1 MTAMIEVKGLS
12 CSYGETRILED
23 ISFSARRGAVTAVV
37 GSNGTGKSTM
47 LKHICGILS
56 GTGSIRL
63 DGEDIGRYSR
73 KERAQRISYLAQ
85 SHAVDADINV
95 FETVLLGRMDH
106 LGMHVPAAEIARV
119 WDILRLLEID
129 GLARRNIARL
139 SGGQRQLVFIG
150 QALVRDPEVLLL
162 DEPTNNLDLQYTFK
176 ILAVIR
182 RFTQERNFAAIVVLH
197 DLNLLA
203 SAADHV
209 VVLHEKK
216 LYAEGTVE
224 DILTERMLRDV
235 YKMNVEFCRT
245 AAGRTVLIPLSP
257 CE

>member
-1 MTAMIEVKGLS
+1 MIEVKGLS
-12 CSYGETRILED
+12 YSYGETPILED
-23 ISFSARRGAVTAVV
+23 ISFSARCGAVTAVV

-47 LKHICGILS
+47 LKNLCGILS

-63 DGEDIGRYSR
+63 DGADIGRCSR

-119 WDILRLLEID
+119 WDILRTLDID
-129 GLARRNIARL
+129 RLARRNIARL
-139 SGGQRQLVFIG
+139 SGGQKQLVFIG
-150 QALVRDPEVLLL
+150 QALVRDPDVLLL
-162 DEPTNNLDLQYTFK
+162 DEPTNNLDMQYTFK
-176 ILAVIR
+176 ILAAIR
-182 RFTQERNFAAIVVLH
+182 KLTQERHFATIVVLH

-216 LYAEGTVE
+216 VYAEGSVAE
-224 DILTERMLRDV
+224 ILTAHMFRDV

-245 AAGRTVLIPLSP
+245 AAGQTVMVPLSP